1 VPTGAGHA
9 VEFVP
14 VPPLAAPRRTGDPR
28 SPAPR
33 NGDPQRGRAPV
44 ARGGAGL
51 ELDLAD
57 PRHRDR
63 LPSEL
68 RPGLPSQGL
77 VNYLEAVAV
86 VKAVEALAGDP
97 TLRADLCQRDPGGSP
112 PALAVIALY
121 AAQAELIRCLLAQAP
136 GGAAAGLA
144 VEVGVPS
151 AFRHRECDI
160 VLVSLTRSHTHRAV
174 AFGEAPELFAL
185 ALTRARRKL
194 ILFGDPG
201 TLARRSQWQ
210 GPLDHL
216 GEIAAAR
223 ERAMVGRLVDYLHG
237 PGPQPPSFH
246 VRTSSGP

>member
-1 VPTGAGHA
+1 
-9 VEFVP
+9 
-14 VPPLAAPRRTGDPR
+14 
-28 SPAPR
+28 
-33 NGDPQRGRAPV
+33 
-44 ARGGAGL
+44 
-51 ELDLAD
+51 LDLAD

-77 VNYLEAVAV
+77 VNYLEAVAI
-86 VKAVEALAGDP
+86 VKAVEALVRDP
-97 TLRADLCQRDPGGSP
+97 ALRAELGPREPGASP
-112 PALAVIALY
+112 PSLAVIALY

-136 GGAAAGLA
+136 CLAGSGLA

-151 AFRHRECDI
+151 AFRHRECQ
-160 VLVSLTRSHTHRAV
+160 VALVSLTRSHTHRAV

-185 ALTRARRKL
+185 ALTRARRQL

-216 GEIAAAR
+216 GEIAAGR
-223 ERAMVGRLVDYLHG
+223 ERAVVGRLVDYLHG

-246 VRTSSGP
+246 LRTSSGP